1 MDLEENHIKAAP
13 ITKEILEK
21 IWDMEK
27 ADYLIK
33 MGVFMKEILLKG
45 CHMGKLPNHLSLKM
59 KKWNI

>member
-1 MDLEENHIKAAP
+1 
-13 ITKEILEK
+13 
-21 IWDMEK
+21 MEK

-59 KKWNI
+59 KK